1 MSRVGKG
8 RPTKH
13 TPGLAAEVCSR
24 IADGE
29 SLRSISADA
38 TMPSRKVVHA
48 WVREDRDG
56 SFRAQY
62 ARARQEQVRA
72 TPTRSL
78 SWPTTYTIMPSHEQ
92 IARARLRV
100 DVRKWTASRLL
111 PKKYGSRLTEQPPDP
126 ADVARRIR
134 EALDAIETTDGGVP
148 QDWS

>member
-62 ARARQEQVRA
+62 ARARQEQV
-72 TPTRSL
+72 TRYAEEIVEL
-78 SWPTTYTIMPSHEQ
+78 ADDLPDLPSHEQ